1 MSTQEFIFSEYPE
14 IEFTSSVVEQQD
26 AQEEIG
32 YFDNIDLPLYMQD
45 NEEYVSRIMRLLP
58 RDWVISFRAYE
69 GLEFY
74 DIEDYISRV
83 YYQLDKETIR
93 TILEISI
100 MASHPET
107 ESYESGTPYAV
118 LLTLYH
124 KRPEFIRSIA
134 KEIYKSNKSII
145 PGRLQEIVNKMH
157 KIEFDGK
164 VYKLTCSDKCIDSV
178 RILSLFCNEPAKKI
192 QHAWLKYR
200 NKKYNQSAQ
209 IIQQKVLEW
218 LYRPGGPI
226 MKRAELHFYSCI
238 LRLYKAN

>member
-1 MSTQEFIFSEYPE
+1 MSTFIFSEYPE
-14 IEFTSSVVEQQD
+14 ITVASTHTEEIE
-26 AQEEIG
+26 EEIG
-32 YFDNIDLPLYMQD
+32 YFDSINLPLYMQD

-58 RDWVISFRAYE
+58 RDWIISFGAYE

-74 DIEDYISRV
+74 DIEDYISMV
-83 YYQLDKETIR
+83 YSQLDKQTIR

-100 MASHPET
+100 MASRPET

-118 LLTLYH
+118 LQTLH
-124 KRPEFIRSIA
+124 CRRPEFIRLIG

-164 VYKLTCSDKCIDSV
+164 LYKLTRSDKCIDSI

-192 QHAWLKYR
+192 QRTWLKYR
-200 NKKYNQSAQ
+200 NERSARL
-209 IIQQKVLEW
+209 IQQKVLEW
-218 LYRPGGPI
+218 LYRPGSPI
-226 MKRAELHFYSCI
+226 MKRAELRFYNC
-238 LRLYKAN
+238 LHCLYKAN